1 MGPENKIEF
10 TGGTLYF
17 GDHAVD
23 AKSLE
28 MADFESVID
37 STDYTDS
44 IIKIITEPMEL
55 TGTIDIKFRG
65 LVKLLG
71 FWPAV
76 QWKVGRLII
85 WIKKYLHIVSPSGRY
100 QTNLTRRNNK

>member
-10 TGGTLYF
+10 TGGSLYF

-23 AKSLE
+23 AKSFE
-28 MADFESVID
+28 VSDFESVID
-37 STDYTDS
+37 TTDYTDS
-44 IIKIITEPMEL
+44 IIKIINEPMEL
-55 TGTIDIKFRG
+55 TCTCEVKFRG

-76 QWKVGRLII
+76 KYKADRLVFR
-85 WIKKYLHIVSPSGRY
+85 IKKHLHIISPSGRY
-100 QTNLTRRNNK
+100 

>member
-10 TGGTLYF
+10 TGGSLYF

-23 AKSLE
+23 VKSFE
-28 MADFESVID
+28 VSDFESVID
-37 STDYTDS
+37 ATDYTDS
-44 IIKIITEPMEL
+44 IVKIINEPMEL
-55 TGTIDIKFRG
+55 TCTCEVKFRG

-76 QWKVGRLII
+76 KYKANRLVIR
-85 WIKKYLHIVSPSGRY
+85 IKKHLHIMSPSGRY
-100 QTNLTRRNNK
+100 

>member
-1 MGPENKIEF
+1 MGPENKVEF

-23 AKSLE
+23 VKSLE

-76 QWKVGRLII
+76 KYKVDRFVIR
-85 WIKKYLHIVSPSGRY
+85 IKRYFNVQSPSGRY
-100 QTNLTRRNNK
+100 

>member
-17 GDHAVD
+17 GDHAIDV
-23 AKSLE
+23 KSVE
-28 MADFESVID
+28 MADFESVVD
-37 STDYTDS
+37 ATDIFHS
-44 IIKIITEPMEL
+44 VAKIVKEPMEF
-55 TGTIDIKFRG
+55 TCTCEVKFRG

-76 QWKVGRLII
+76 KYKVDRFVIRIKSIYILCRLVGGIKQW
-85 WIKKYLHIVSPSGRY
+85 
-100 QTNLTRRNNK
+100 NLCLV

>member
-10 TGGTLYF
+10 TGGTLYI
-17 GDHAVD
+17 GDCAIEV
-23 AKSLE
+23 KSLE
-28 MADFESVID
+28 MTEFESMVD
-37 STDYTDS
+37 ATNDFHSVA
-44 IIKIITEPMEL
+44 KIINKPMEF

-76 QWKVGRLII
+76 KYKADRLVFR
-85 WIKKYLHIVSPSGRY
+85 IKKYLHIVSPSGRY
-100 QTNLTRRNNK
+100 

>member
-10 TGGTLYF
+10 TDGSLYF

-23 AKSLE
+23 VKSFE
-28 MADFESVID
+28 VSDFESVID
-37 STDYTDS
+37 ATDYTDS
-44 IIKIITEPMEL
+44 IIKITNEPMEL
-55 TGTIDIKFRG
+55 TCTCEVKFRG

-76 QWKVGRLII
+76 KYKADRLAFRIR
-85 WIKKYLHIVSPSGRY
+85 KFLHIVSPSGRY
-100 QTNLTRRNNK
+100 

>member
-1 MGPENKIEF
+1 MGPENKVEF
-10 TGGTLYF
+10 TGGSLYF

-23 AKSLE
+23 VKSFE
-28 MADFESVID
+28 GSDFESVID
-37 STDYTDS
+37 TMDYTDS
-44 IIKIITEPMEL
+44 IIKIINEPMEL

-76 QWKVGRLII
+76 KYKADRLVIR
-85 WIKKYLHIVSPSGRY
+85 IKRYFNVQSPSGRY
-100 QTNLTRRNNK
+100 

>member
-23 AKSLE
+23 VKSVDVKSVE
-28 MADFESVID
+28 MTDFESVID

-44 IIKIITEPMEL
+44 IIKIINEPMEL

-76 QWKVGRLII
+76 KYKVGRFVIR
-85 WIKKYLHIVSPSGRY
+85 IKKYLHIMSPSGRY
-100 QTNLTRRNNK
+100 

>member
-10 TGGTLYF
+10 TGGSLYF

-23 AKSLE
+23 VKSFE
-28 MADFESVID
+28 VSDFESVID
-37 STDYTDS
+37 ARDYTDS
-44 IIKIITEPMEL
+44 IVKIITEPMEF

-76 QWKVGRLII
+76 KYKADRLVFR
-85 WIKKYLHIVSPSGRY
+85 IKKYLHIISPSGRY
-100 QTNLTRRNNK
+100 

>member
-10 TGGTLYF
+10 TGGSSYI

-23 AKSLE
+23 VKSFE
-28 MADFESVID
+28 VSDFESVID
-37 STDYTDS
+37 ATDYTDS
-44 IIKIITEPMEL
+44 IIKIINGPMEF

-76 QWKVGRLII
+76 KYKVDRLAIR
-85 WIKKYLHIVSPSGRY
+85 IKRYFNVQSPSRRY
-100 QTNLTRRNNK
+100 

>member
-17 GDHAVD
+17 GNHAVD
-23 AKSLE
+23 VKSLE
-28 MADFESVID
+28 MDEFESVID

-44 IIKIITEPMEL
+44 IIKIINEPMEL

-76 QWKVGRLII
+76 NWKVGRFAIR
-85 WIKKYLHIVSPSGRY
+85 IKKFLHIVSPSGRY
-100 QTNLTRRNNK
+100 

>member
-10 TGGTLYF
+10 TGGSLYF

-23 AKSLE
+23 VKSFE
-28 MADFESVID
+28 VSDFESVID
-37 STDYTDS
+37 ATDYTDS
-44 IIKIITEPMEL
+44 IIKIINGPMEF

-76 QWKVGRLII
+76 KYKVDRLAIR
-85 WIKKYLHIVSPSGRY
+85 IKRYFNVQSPSRRY
-100 QTNLTRRNNK
+100 

>member
-23 AKSLE
+23 VKSFE
-28 MADFESVID
+28 MTDFESMVDATNDFHSIAK
-37 STDYTDS
+37 
-44 IIKIITEPMEL
+44 IIKEPMEF

-76 QWKVGRLII
+76 KWKVDRLVNR
-85 WIKKYLHIVSPSGRY
+85 IKKYLHI
-100 QTNLTRRNNK
+100 RRTK

>member
-23 AKSLE
+23 VKSVE
-28 MADFESVID
+28 MADFESVVD
-37 STDYTDS
+37 ATDYTDS
-44 IIKIITEPMEL
+44 IIKIVNEPMEF

-65 LVKLLG
+65 LVQLLG

-76 QWKVGRLII
+76 KWKVDRLVNR
-85 WIKKYLHIVSPSGRY
+85 IKKYLHIMSPSGRY
-100 QTNLTRRNNK
+100 

>member
-23 AKSLE
+23 VKSLE
-28 MADFESVID
+28 VSDFESVID
-37 STDYTDS
+37 ATDYTDS
-44 IIKIITEPMEL
+44 IIKIVTEPMEL

-76 QWKVGRLII
+76 KWKVDRLTIR
-85 WIKKYLHIVSPSGRY
+85 IKKSIYILCHLVGGI
-100 QTNLTRRNNK
+100 K

>member
-10 TGGTLYF
+10 TGGTLYI
-17 GDHAVD
+17 GDCAIEV
-23 AKSLE
+23 KSLE
-28 MADFESVID
+28 MTDFESVVD
-37 STDYTDS
+37 ATDYTDS
-44 IIKIITEPMEL
+44 IIKIINEPMEL

-76 QWKVGRLII
+76 KYKADRLVIR
-85 WIKKYLHIVSPSGRY
+85 IKKYLHIMSPSERC
-100 QTNLTRRNNK
+100 

>member
-23 AKSLE
+23 VKPVE
-28 MADFESVID
+28 MDDFESVFD
-37 STDYTDS
+37 ATDYTDS
-44 IIKIITEPMEL
+44 IIKIINEPMEL
-55 TGTIDIKFRG
+55 TCTCEVKFRG

-76 QWKVGRLII
+76 KYKADRLVFR
-85 WIKKYLHIVSPSGRY
+85 IKKYLHIVSPSGRY
-100 QTNLTRRNNK
+100 

>member
-10 TGGTLYF
+10 TGGTLYC

-23 AKSLE
+23 VKSDE
-28 MADFESVID
+28 REDFESVID
-37 STDYTDS
+37 ATDDFYS
-44 IIKIITEPMEL
+44 VAKIVKEPMEL
-55 TGTIDIKFRG
+55 TGTIDIKFRS

-76 QWKVGRLII
+76 KYKADRLTIR
-85 WIKKYLHIVSPSGRY
+85 IKKFLHIVSPSGRY
-100 QTNLTRRNNK
+100 

>member
-10 TGGTLYF
+10 TGGSLYF

-23 AKSLE
+23 VKPVE
-28 MADFESVID
+28 MDEFESVID
-37 STDYTDS
+37 ATDYTDS
-44 IIKIITEPMEL
+44 IIKIIKEPMEF
-55 TGTIDIKFRG
+55 TCTCEVKFRG

-76 QWKVGRLII
+76 KYKADRLVIR
-85 WIKKYLHIVSPSGRY
+85 IKKYLHIVSPSGRH
-100 QTNLTRRNNK
+100 

>member
-17 GDHAVD
+17 GDHAIDV
-23 AKSLE
+23 KSVE
-28 MADFESVID
+28 MEDFESVID
-37 STDYTDS
+37 ATDYTDS

-55 TGTIDIKFRG
+55 TGTINIKFSG

-76 QWKVGRLII
+76 NWKVSRIMI
-85 WIKKYLHIVSPSGRY
+85 QIKKYLHNAPPSGRY
-100 QTNLTRRNNK
+100 

>member
-10 TGGTLYF
+10 TGGSLYF
-17 GDHAVD
+17 GDHDVNV
-23 AKSLE
+23 KSVE
-28 MADFESVID
+28 MTDFESLID
-37 STDYTDS
+37 ATDYTDS

-76 QWKVGRLII
+76 KYKADRLVIR
-85 WIKKYLHIVSPSGRY
+85 IKKYLHIMSPSGRY
-100 QTNLTRRNNK
+100 

>member
-10 TGGTLYF
+10 TGGSLYF

-23 AKSLE
+23 VKSFE
-28 MADFESVID
+28 VSDFESVND
-37 STDYTDS
+37 ATDYTDS
-44 IIKIITEPMEL
+44 IIKIIKEPMEF

-65 LVKLLG
+65 IVKLLG

-76 QWKVGRLII
+76 KYKANRLVFR
-85 WIKKYLHIVSPSGRY
+85 IKKHLHIISPSGRY
-100 QTNLTRRNNK
+100 

>member
-1 MGPENKIEF
+1 MGPENKIDF

-23 AKSLE
+23 VKSLE
-28 MADFESVID
+28 MDEFESVID
-37 STDYTDS
+37 ATDYTDS
-44 IIKIITEPMEL
+44 IIKIIKEPTEL

-65 LVKLLG
+65 LVKLLR

-76 QWKVGRLII
+76 KYKADRLVFR
-85 WIKKYLHIVSPSGRY
+85 IKKYLHIVSPSGRY
-100 QTNLTRRNNK
+100 